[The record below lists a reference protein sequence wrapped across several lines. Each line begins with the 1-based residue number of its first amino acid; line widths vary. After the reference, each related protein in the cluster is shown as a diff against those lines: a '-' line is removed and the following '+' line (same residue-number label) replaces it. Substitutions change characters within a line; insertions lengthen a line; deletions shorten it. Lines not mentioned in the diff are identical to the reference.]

1 VACHKGEEASPSLCS
16 RRMRA
21 CVLVRAGH
29 FVCSGGRDV
38 VCGVVLRCCAGGG
51 RNDVGFQLPDGER
64 GRQASFDSCFARASN
79 THTHSHSHSECRV
92 P

>member
-38 VCGVVLRCCAGGG
+38 ACGVVLGWAVALEAGAMTWGSSFQTEKT
-51 RNDVGFQLPDGER
+51 GFLRLVLREGQQHAHAL
-64 GRQASFDSCFARASN
+64 AL
-79 THTHSHSHSECRV
+79 RV
-92 P
+92 PCA